1 MDWKKFTKD
10 ISKMVETAQQI
21 SEMAAE
27 HQQTVTKGIS
37 AIKSVSKIVNS
48 KDDLITKGRK
58 LLDLSGSVL
67 SESECEK
74 ETGDVQQQKSLS
86 DENTVSKQLIEPTDE
101 VDEVDEIEE
110 VEEVEEVD
118 STARPEY
125 EIPASINSACD
136 AVSALS
142 MMGTEIAKAVQV
154 CQIEETKRTEIKAR
168 MEVEVTKINA
178 ISNLLSEY
186 LNKTFDE
193 RADLFNN
200 YFSVL
205 DKAIESGD
213 TALMSATL
221 SSINSL
227 AAQSPFKNLADIT
240 AVQRQLEQ
248 AGTEWDI

>member
-1 MDWKKFTKD
+1 MNWEEITKN
-10 ISKMVETAQQI
+10 ISKAMDTAQQI
-21 SEMAAE
+21 GKMAAE
-27 HQQTVTKGIS
+27 HEQTVTKGIS
-37 AIKSVSKIVNS
+37 AIKSVSEIVNS

-58 LLDLSGSVL
+58 LFDLSGTVL

-74 ETGDVQQQKSLS
+74 ETGDVQQQKSIS
-86 DENTVSKQLIEPTDE
+86 DENTVSEQLIEPTDE
-101 VDEVDEIEE
+101 VDEIED
-110 VEEVEEVD
+110 EEVEEVD
-118 STARPEY
+118 STAKPES
-125 EIPASINSACD
+125 EIPTSIISACD
-136 AVSALS
+136 AVSAIS

-240 AVQRQLEQ
+240 AVQRQLGQ

>member
-1 MDWKKFTKD
+1 MNWEEITKN
-10 ISKMVETAQQI
+10 ISKAMDTAQQI
-21 SEMAAE
+21 GKMAAE

-37 AIKSVSKIVNS
+37 AIKSVSEIVNS
-48 KDDLITKGRK
+48 KDSIIAKGQK
-58 LLDLSGSVL
+58 LFELSGTVL

-74 ETGDVQQQKSLS
+74 ATETGDGQQQKSIP
-86 DENTVSKQLIEPTDE
+86 DESTVPEQLIEPTDE
-101 VDEVDEIEE
+101 VVEIEK
-110 VEEVEEVD
+110 VEEDEEVD
-118 STARPEY
+118 STAKPES
-125 EIPASINSACD
+125 EIPTSIISACD
-136 AVSALS
+136 AVSAIS

-168 MEVEVTKINA
+168 MEVEVTRINA
-178 ISNLLSEY
+178 ISNLLSDY

-240 AVQRQLEQ
+240 TVQRQLEQ

>member
-1 MDWKKFTKD
+1 MNWEEITKN
-10 ISKMVETAQQI
+10 ISKAMDTAQQI
-21 SEMAAE
+21 GKMAAE

-37 AIKSVSKIVNS
+37 AIKSVSEIVNS
-48 KDDLITKGRK
+48 KDSIITKGQK
-58 LLDLSGSVL
+58 LFELSGTVL

-101 VDEVDEIEE
+101 VDEIED
-110 VEEVEEVD
+110 EEVEEVD
-118 STARPEY
+118 STAKPES
-125 EIPASINSACD
+125 EIPVSIISACD

>member
-1 MDWKKFTKD
+1 MNWEEITKN
-10 ISKMVETAQQI
+10 ISKAMDTAQQI
-21 SEMAAE
+21 GKMAAE

-37 AIKSVSKIVNS
+37 AIKSVSEIVNS
-48 KDDLITKGRK
+48 KDSIITKGQK
-58 LLDLSGSVL
+58 LFELSGTVL

-101 VDEVDEIEE
+101 VDEIED
-110 VEEVEEVD
+110 EEVEEVD
-118 STARPEY
+118 STAKPES
-125 EIPASINSACD
+125 EIPVSIISACD
-136 AVSALS
+136 AVSALY

>member
-1 MDWKKFTKD
+1 
-10 ISKMVETAQQI
+10 
-21 SEMAAE
+21 
-27 HQQTVTKGIS
+27 
-37 AIKSVSKIVNS
+37 
-48 KDDLITKGRK
+48 
-58 LLDLSGSVL
+58 
-67 SESECEK
+67 
-74 ETGDVQQQKSLS
+74 
-86 DENTVSKQLIEPTDE
+86 
-101 VDEVDEIEE
+101 
-110 VEEVEEVD
+110 
-118 STARPEY
+118 
-125 EIPASINSACD
+125 
-136 AVSALS
+136 
-142 MMGTEIAKAVQV
+142 
-154 CQIEETKRTEIKAR
+154 

-248 AGTEWDI
+248 ADTEWDI

>member
-1 MDWKKFTKD
+1 MNWEEITKN
-10 ISKMVETAQQI
+10 ISKAIDTAQQI
-21 SEMAAE
+21 GKMAAE

-37 AIKSVSKIVNS
+37 AIKSVSEIVNS
-48 KDDLITKGRK
+48 KDSIITKGQK
-58 LLDLSGSVL
+58 LFELSGTVL

-101 VDEVDEIEE
+101 VDEIED
-110 VEEVEEVD
+110 EEVEEVD
-118 STARPEY
+118 STAKPES
-125 EIPASINSACD
+125 EIPVSIISACD